1 MSNVA
6 ILGRGT
12 SLERYPE
19 FAHLL
24 PKVYLVN
31 PFAEEI
37 DKLGPE
43 HFKGK
48 ELVHVVS
55 KCADCRLRPDQYEL
69 FTNIV
74 TTANTTKRDRRIA
87 FPVDYPNFQPM
98 PACMQDRGFPLVEW
112 SSVAMITQGLPR
124 LPHKAV
130 IETLEEH
137 LFESIASRSR
147 AARVSTRCWPTTGIF
162 AIDLALMTEKPT
174 VAWLFGFDCFQ
185 RGVSSYFVAN
195 KKSYQSEFAQE
206 VMRYYLRKLVM
217 EFSTITFR
225 SADEQPSIKEENWEL
240 IT

>member
-1 MSNVA
+1 MSSPVA

-19 FAHLL
+19 FAHLF

-69 FTNIV
+69 FANVT
-74 TTANTTKRDRRIA
+74 TTANTTKRDSLA
-87 FPVDYPNFQPM
+87 FPVAYPNFQVM
-98 PACMQDRGFPLVEW
+98 PAYMQDRGFPLVEW
-112 SSVAMITQGLPR
+112 SSVVMITQGLPR
-124 LPHKAV
+124 LPRKAI
-130 IETLEEH
+130 IETLEEY
-137 LFESIASRSR
+137 LSESIASRSR
-147 AARVSTRCWPTTGIF
+147 TARVSTRCWPTTGIF

-174 VAWLFGFDCFQ
+174 AAWLFGFDCFQ
-185 RGVSSYFVAN
+185 RGMSSYFVAN
-195 KKSYQSEFAQE
+195 KKSHQSEFAQE
-206 VMRYYLRKLVM
+206 VMKYYLRELVI
-217 EFSTITFR
+217 EFSATFR
-225 SADEQPSIKEENWEL
+225 SADDVPGIREENWEL